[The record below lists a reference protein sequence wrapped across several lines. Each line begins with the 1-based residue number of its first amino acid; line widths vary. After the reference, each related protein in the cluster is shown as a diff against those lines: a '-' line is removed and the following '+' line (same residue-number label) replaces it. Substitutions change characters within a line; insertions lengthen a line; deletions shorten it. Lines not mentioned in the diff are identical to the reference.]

1 MPAQPAGMPAGMPE
15 ACLQAAGMP
24 AGMPAGTPASRRHA
38 YKPQAGGAPA
48 PSLGGGL
55 LKALSESSKRLSK
68 RFRLG
73 SICLEKGR
81 AGPFP
86 RGWALKSF
94 LRELDAL
101 SPSTGFAR
109 FSSSSVRVGVCR
121 CAVVCR
127 VLCCS
132 VEREGAQSPWAEE
145 NQTTRKTRRVKIRFH

>member
-1 MPAQPAGMPAGMPE
+1 MPAGRRHACRHACKPQ
-15 ACLQAAGMP
+15 ACLHAAGMP
-24 AGMPAGTPASRRHA
+24 AGM
-38 YKPQAGGAPA
+38 PQAGGAPA

-101 SPSTGFAR
+101 SPSTGFAFFFLLRCVSVSVAVLLCVAFSAVLWSAKARSLRGPKKTKLPERRGALKKR
-109 FSSSSVRVGVCR
+109 F
-121 CAVVCR
+121 
-127 VLCCS
+127 
-132 VEREGAQSPWAEE
+132 Q
-145 NQTTRKTRRVKIRFH
+145 

>member
-1 MPAQPAGMPAGMPE
+1 M
-15 ACLQAAGMP
+15 
-24 AGMPAGTPASRRHA
+24 
-38 YKPQAGGAPA
+38 PQAGGAPA

-94 LRELDAL
+94 LRELDAR
-101 SPSTGFAR
+101 SPSTGFAL
-109 FSSSSVRVGVCR
+109 FYFSSVRVGVGR

-132 VEREGAQSPWAEE
+132 VEREGAQSLWAEE
-145 NQTTRKTRRVKIRFH
+145 NQSKEETRKRRGHR